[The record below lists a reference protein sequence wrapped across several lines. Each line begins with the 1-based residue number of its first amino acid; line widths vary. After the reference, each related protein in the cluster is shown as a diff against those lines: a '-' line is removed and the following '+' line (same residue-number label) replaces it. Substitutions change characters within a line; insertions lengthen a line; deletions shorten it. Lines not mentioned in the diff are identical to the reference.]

1 MSLISN
7 SLIIR
12 DKVFQANRMLLTL
25 SKPFTPGTPWMIPKR
40 VYWSGITEIRTFSID
55 DDYVGDGSAFP
66 KGRKLTRS
74 LPSKIKKNKQNYSY
88 PFKIDTQKL
97 PPMMRECCHDRLI
110 RVDSNDSL
118 FQDLNNQNVKAFYIN
133 VILFF

>member
-97 PPMMRECCHDRLI
+97 PPMGVRSNAATIKIDPYP
-110 RVDSNDSL
+110 DSIDSL
-118 FQDLNNQNVKAFYIN
+118 FQDLNFLKMSRHSI
-133 VILFF
+133 